1 MTDINENENHLSLL
15 WEARAKPGKEDELR
29 SFVAVAVTASRH
41 DAGCIDYEAHEVEGQ
56 PGTFIIYERW
66 VIRKALD
73 AHFREPRME
82 HLIPQLEALIE
93 GSIEGGIR
101 FLRVIRP
108 AQYVQPGS

>member
-15 WEARAKPGKEDELR
+15 WEARAKPGKEGELR

-56 PGTFIIYERW
+56 SGTFVIYERW
-66 VIRKALD
+66 VNRKALD
-73 AHFREPRME
+73 AHFRESRME
-82 HLIPQLEALIE
+82 QLIPQLESLIE
-93 GSIEGGIR
+93 GSIQGGIR

-108 AQYVQPGS
+108 TQGVQLGS